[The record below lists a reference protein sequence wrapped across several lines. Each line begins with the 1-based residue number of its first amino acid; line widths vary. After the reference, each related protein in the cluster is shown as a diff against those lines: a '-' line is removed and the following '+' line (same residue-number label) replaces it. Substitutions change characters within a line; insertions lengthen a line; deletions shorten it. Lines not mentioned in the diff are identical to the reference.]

1 MGGPVNTYVSLIS
14 QQARMESAPGT
25 APMPTW
31 AKNLLWESSGPFRIR
46 WITIN
51 DINFHRVA
59 HLTNRLNE
67 DQPVLIG
74 RDGQEIDPE
83 CGAALCRLIDDSA
96 NFHRNYNEN
105 GGK

>member
-1 MGGPVNTYVSLIS
+1 MYISLITY
-14 QQARMESAPGT
+14 QARMESAPGT
-25 APMPTW
+25 APIPTW